1 MGKIKEEAARGKK
14 CRTLHR
20 MYYNS
25 PIGKLC
31 LEDDG
36 EALTA
41 LYPAGALQ
49 HNQEPAACRESEL
62 LQNASR
68 ELEEYFSGT
77 RELFDIPLH
86 PQGTDF
92 QKKVWNAL
100 REIPFGETRSYADIA
115 GRIGQPH
122 ACRAVGGANNKNRI
136 LIMIPCHRVIG
147 KDGSMTG
154 FGCGIHAKEYLLK
167 LERMPARTSEK
178 TEAQDEEQ
186 MDMLSEAKLI

>member
-1 MGKIKEEAARGKK
+1 
-14 CRTLHR
+14 

-41 LYPAGALQ
+41 LYPVEAV
-49 HNQEPAACRESEL
+49 EPDESLKSSTDVQPDFCSCDDQDPISCQGSEL
-62 LQNASR
+62 LQRACE
-68 ELEEYFSGT
+68 ELDEYFSGT
-77 RELFDIPLH
+77 RKAFDLPLH
-86 PQGTDF
+86 PQGTEF

-115 GRIGQPH
+115 ERIGQPN

-154 FGCGIHAKEYLLK
+154 FGCGISAKEYLLR
-167 LERMPARTSEK
+167 LEHLPAEVPEK
-178 TEAQDEEQ
+178 TDVQGKERIVLKSSEE
-186 MDMLSEAKLI
+186 E